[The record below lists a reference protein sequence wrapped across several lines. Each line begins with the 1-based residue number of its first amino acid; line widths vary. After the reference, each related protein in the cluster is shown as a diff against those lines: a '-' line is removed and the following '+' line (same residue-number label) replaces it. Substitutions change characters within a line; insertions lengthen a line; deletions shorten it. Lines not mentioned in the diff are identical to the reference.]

1 MKKLLLILLCL
12 PYLFSC
18 KGKEKKEDNRN
29 LSKELATDIIKELDS
44 INNKKKE
51 INFLRKEKNSLNNQ
65 IKEDSIKKALL
76 EYNICNQ
83 EKIARQKYKI
93 KKNNEDI
100 FIVN

>member
-1 MKKLLLILLCL
+1 MKKLLIILLCW
-12 PYLFSC
+12 PFLFSC
-18 KGKEKKEDNRN
+18 TSKEKKDNKT

-83 EKIARQKYKI
+83 EKIARQKYLI
-93 KKNNEDI
+93 KKDEDI
-100 FIVN
+100 FILK